1 MLETLGKVQRQL
13 PAADP
18 SCCSLLCWLPIRSET
33 TPTMWI
39 SRFFRAVEGAH
50 KALAAIEEQRRAVN
64 VVALERDLARRRH
77 LLRQVE
83 AMRDRRAAATLR
95 AAQNGDSTSDREL
108 QTEVS
113 AVVVCVALL

>member
-1 MLETLGKVQRQL
+1 
-13 PAADP
+13 
-18 SCCSLLCWLPIRSET
+18 
-33 TPTMWI
+33 MWI